1 MSDVT
6 RPDEA
11 VALTRDELE
20 AEGGSPLPEKM
31 AMTTI
36 SVNFGFPIGNMAM
49 PINLASATNSESP
62 DSFAIADADQVVI
75 VDQIDDDGMEPGPG
89 FHK

>member
-36 SVNFGFPIGNMAM
+36 RLDFGFPIGNMAM

-75 VDQIDDDGMEPGPG
+75 VDQIDDDGIETQQV